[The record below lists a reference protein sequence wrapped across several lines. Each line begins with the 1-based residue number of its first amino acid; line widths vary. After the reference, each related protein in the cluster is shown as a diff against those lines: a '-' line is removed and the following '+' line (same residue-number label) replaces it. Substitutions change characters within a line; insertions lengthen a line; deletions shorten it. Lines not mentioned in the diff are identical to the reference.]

1 MEVVDGLLISIHGS
15 PEVLLVLSHLCGQG
29 AVSNSRLSDASTGK
43 AIEVIPM
50 A

>member
-1 MEVVDGLLISIHGS
+1 LSVRVSLAGAPGGAKKRRIS
-15 PEVLLVLSHLCGQG
+15 GQG

-43 AIEVIPM
+43 AIEVMPK